1 MACRLCVLRHA
12 PGSWST
18 ATATAWGRAAE
29 EDCGRDMDP
38 PPNQDPHKIG
48 LEVPFCRCGN

>member
-1 MACRLCVLRHA
+1 MACRLCVLTHT

-18 ATATAWGRAAE
+18 ATANSLGP
-29 EDCGRDMDP
+29 GRDMDPP